1 VLTWNV
7 RGIGL
12 AIGSSVSLPCA
23 NLPLTTL
30 PVRNLALQYPKSTL
44 NDGPFLVYLTARD
57 RGRGEAALQQLQADG
72 QLKGAKV
79 LAQDG
84 GPTEPKYRQLDISD
98 SKSIGS
104 FAEFLRKEH
113 PEGIDVLVNNAGIA
127 LDGFGRF
134 SFYYGS
140 LNKKEYAHEPM
151 C

>member
-7 RGIGL
+7 RGIGF
-12 AIGSSVSLPCA
+12 AIGSSTSLPCA

-30 PVRNLALQYPKSTL
+30 LVRNLALQYPQSAL

-57 RGRGEAALQQLQADG
+57 RGRGEAALQQLQTDG
-72 QLKGAKV
+72 QLKGAKS
-79 LAQDG
+79 LSQDG
-84 GPTEPKYRQLDISD
+84 GPTELKYRQLDISD

-104 FAEFLRKEH
+104 FFEFLRKEH

-134 SFYYGS
+134 SFPYRS
-140 LNKKEYAHEPM
+140 SNKKYMHM
-151 C
+151 SQ

>member
-7 RGIGL
+7 RGIGF
-12 AIGSSVSLPCA
+12 AIGSPANLPYA

-30 PVRNLALQYPKSTL
+30 LVRGLALQYPQSAL

-57 RGRGEAALQQLQADG
+57 RGRGEAALQQLQTDG

-79 LAQDG
+79 LSQDG
-84 GPTEPKYRQLDISD
+84 GPTELKYRQLDISD
-98 SKSIGS
+98 SQSINS
-104 FAEFLRKEH
+104 FCEFLRKEH

-134 SFYYGS
+134 SFSYRS
-140 LNKKEYAHEPM
+140 WNKKYMHM
-151 C
+151 SQ

>member
-7 RGIGL
+7 RGIGF
-12 AIGSSVSLPCA
+12 AIGSSPNLPCA

-30 PVRNLALQYPKSTL
+30 LVRNLALQYPQSAL

-57 RGRGEAALQQLQADG
+57 RGRGEAALQQLQTDG
-72 QLKGAKV
+72 QLKDAKG
-79 LAQDG
+79 LLQDG
-84 GPTEPKYRQLDISD
+84 GPTELKYRQLDISD

-104 FAEFLRKEH
+104 FCEFLRKEH

-134 SFYYGS
+134 SFSYRS
-140 LNKKEYAHEPM
+140 SNKRVYAHEPIG
-151 C
+151 